1 MTPESYLSPNNPH
14 VSYCYINVGMSPYND
29 TYVLGDPFLQNYV
42 TVLDY
47 KHNKIKFGVNSQAI
61 AGVLAQHK
69 LTSS

>member
-1 MTPESYLSPNNPH
+1 
-14 VSYCYINVGMSPYND
+14 MSPYND